1 MITYSVST
9 KFLME
14 HAADAYVVCVEQD
27 AVFSKELKKIA
38 ADYFPGLELLAAK
51 RKFTGALMTS
61 LVTQIHRNNEPCYI
75 ILLGLGK
82 KSDKKAENYRR
93 ALGHLI
99 RVAEQYEIKSMVI
112 DVPTATHF
120 GIDAQQLGQE
130 TGTIVPMATY
140 YFDEYLTEKKQKEFD
155 ITLVVAPKDKAEF
168 KKGLDAGTII
178 GTSVNQARHWIDLPP
193 EALSPV
199 ELADKAKKFAKKH
212 GLKCTVF
219 DEKKI
224 NEMGMGGLAGVS
236 RGSELDAH
244 LVILEYAAKKKNAPT
259 LCFVG
264 KGITFDSG
272 GLSLKPAQS
281 METMKDDMSGAAAVL
296 AAMDALAQ
304 LHPHVNVIGVMPL
317 SENLP
322 SGSAVKPGDILKFY
336 NGKTAEVLNT
346 DAEGRL
352 ILADALSYAVKH
364 YKPDV
369 IIDIATLTGAC
380 AYALGPFFTGL
391 MSQHDEL
398 SKKIQKAA
406 ERTGDRV
413 WPLPLDDDYAIAIKS
428 TNADLCNIGSSK
440 YRAGAITAAHFLK
453 NFVDD
458 IPWAHLDIAGTAFD
472 VPDIPYYRTG
482 STGAS
487 IRLLIDLAMHWK

>member
-1 MITYSVST
+1 MIKYTLST
-9 KFLME
+9 KGLLE

-27 AVFSKELKKIA
+27 ASFSKELKKIA
-38 ADYFPGLELLAAK
+38 TDYFPGLEQLAHK
-51 RKFTGALMTS
+51 RKFTGAPVTS
-61 LVTQIHRNNEPCYI
+61 LVAQIHHKNKPAYL
-75 ILLGLGK
+75 ILLGIGK
-82 KSDKKAENYRR
+82 KSDKKVEHYRR

-99 RVAEQYEIKSMVI
+99 RVAEQHEIETLVI
-112 DVPTATHF
+112 DVPAASHF
-120 GIDAQQLGQE
+120 GIDMQQLGQE
-130 TGTIVPMATY
+130 TGIILPMAAY
-140 YFDEYLTEKKQKEFD
+140 YFDTYLSEKKQKKFNV
-155 ITLVVAPKDKAEF
+155 TLVLNQKDVPSFE
-168 KKGLDAGTII
+168 KGLDAGAII
-178 GTSVNQARHWIDLPP
+178 GSAVNQARHWIDLPP
-193 EALSPV
+193 EALSPIQ
-199 ELADKAKKFAKKH
+199 LADLAKKYAKKH

-219 DEKKI
+219 SEKQI
-224 NEMGMGGLAGVS
+224 IEMGMGGLAGVS

-244 LVILEYAAKKKNAPT
+244 LAILEYTAKKNAST

-272 GLSLKPAQS
+272 GLSIKPAQA

-296 AAMDALAQ
+296 ATMEALSQ
-304 LHPHVNVIGVMPL
+304 LRPHVNVIGVMPL

-364 YKPDV
+364 YKLDA
-369 IIDIATLTGAC
+369 IIDVATLTGAC
-380 AYALGPFFTGL
+380 AYALGPFFSGL

-398 SKKIQKAA
+398 SKKVQKAA

-413 WPLPLDDDYAIAIKS
+413 WPLPLDDDYAIAVKS

-458 IPWAHLDIAGTAFD
+458 VPWVHLDIAGTAFD
-472 VPDIPYYRTG
+472 VPDVPYYRTG
-482 STGAS
+482 ATGAA
-487 IRLLIDLAMHWK
+487 IRLLIDLAMHWN

>member
-1 MITYSVST
+1 MIKYTIST
-9 KFLME
+9 KSLME

-27 AVFSKELKKIA
+27 AAFSKELKKIA
-38 ADYFPGLELLAAK
+38 ADYFPGLEALAQK
-51 RKFTGALMTS
+51 RKFTGAVATS
-61 LVTQIHRNNEPCYI
+61 MVTQIHRGKEPCYI

-99 RVAEQYEIKSMVI
+99 RIAEQYEIKSIAI

-130 TGTIVPMATY
+130 TGVIVPMAAY

-155 ITLVVAPKDKAEF
+155 ITLVVSQKDKAGF
-168 KKGLDAGTII
+168 QKGLDAGTII
-178 GTSVNQARHWIDLPP
+178 GTSVNEARHWIDLPP
-193 EALSPV
+193 EALSPI
-199 ELADKAKKFAKKH
+199 ELANKAKKFAKKH

-259 LCFVG
+259 IAYVG

-272 GLSLKPAQS
+272 GLSIKPAQA

-296 AAMDALAQ
+296 ATMDALSQ
-304 LHPHVNVIGVMPL
+304 LQPHVNVIGVMPL

-352 ILADALSYAVKH
+352 ILADALSYVVKH
-364 YKPDV
+364 YKLDA

-380 AYALGPFFTGL
+380 AYALGPFFSGL
-391 MSQHDEL
+391 MSQHDDL
-398 SKKIQKAA
+398 SKKVQKAA

-413 WPLPLDDDYAIAIKS
+413 WPLPLDDDYAIAVKS
-428 TNADLCNIGSSK
+428 INADLCNIGSPK

-458 IPWAHLDIAGTAFD
+458 VPWVHLDIAGTAFD

-487 IRLLIDLAMHWK
+487 IRLLIDLAMNWK